1 VPGVLWRGG
10 QADFRINES
19 QGLLR
24 VLTTEFVNDP
34 ADNADYRLL
43 VLRESTQRLAL
54 DVIGQL
60 PNERRPEEIGKPNES
75 LFGVRFLG
83 DRAYAV
89 TFLRTDPLYAIDLT
103 VPEDPRIGGKLEVP
117 GFSDLLHPVSA
128 NLLLGVGLF
137 DAGGIKLELFDV
149 SNLSSPQSRGV
160 VQLGGRGTYSD
171 ALYDRHAFAYLPGDS
186 IDRFA
191 LPANVF
197 SEDGRFQFVAAGLY
211 LFEITGKQNAQTA
224 QLRAVGGVEPRTGNS
239 QGVIAPAARSRSFIQ
254 GDAVFFVRD
263 EDVWAARWSNPGAV
277 NGPY

>member
-1 VPGVLWRGG
+1 
-10 QADFRINES
+10 
-19 QGLLR
+19 
-24 VLTTEFVNDP
+24 
-34 ADNADYRLL
+34 
-43 VLRESTQRLAL
+43 
-54 DVIGQL
+54 VIGQL